1 MIPILTIVTLIE
13 AITALVSITGK
24 TIIAVDKLK
33 NGKPEDVDID
43 ALKRSLLELP
53 DLTILFPPIEDKDQN
68 PETEK
73 KDTSR

>member
-1 MIPILTIVTLIE
+1 MIPVMTIVTLIE

-24 TIIAVDKLK
+24 TIVAVDKLK

-73 KDTSR
+73 EDIKK